1 MSACKSAMGSGSKPC
16 CNTARVVELR
26 QRENGAACGRTVPPM
41 GELGGL
47 RENGVVTSYPTPEFR
62 RPALA
67 PGILGAIVLIAG
79 LALLDNPGGYLFI
92 KFGVA
97 ILALIMCVFAWQ
109 AGQWWWIIGLAAIA
123 VAWNPIWPFAF
134 RGQVWVASQ
143 FVAALLFVATG
154 LQVKVVNPEDRN
166 RRKAVRRR

>member
-1 MSACKSAMGSGSKPC
+1 
-16 CNTARVVELR
+16 
-26 QRENGAACGRTVPPM
+26 
-41 GELGGL
+41 
-47 RENGVVTSYPTPEFR
+47 VVTSYPTPEFR

-123 VAWNPIWPFAF
+123 VAWNPIWPFSL

-143 FVAALLFVATG
+143 FVAALLFVARAPSEG
-154 LQVKVVNPEDRN
+154 GQSGGSQPAESGAAPLSISAGADGGS
-166 RRKAVRRR
+166 